1 MWRSPVFACFVCDA
15 VGRMVFLMQKNVSC
29 IMTAF
34 FHLCAAWTLAP
45 IDRVA
50 ATTTVRLWHD
60 LHSSALQAHDFAHL
74 LAPAPPAMTF
84 FAAIQH
90 DEMRACCHYS
100 PWQVCRCPSC
110 APPKKHRLHRER
122 RLRGR
127 KCVRVF
133 ETK

>member
-1 MWRSPVFACFVCDA
+1 
-15 VGRMVFLMQKNVSC
+15 
-29 IMTAF
+29 MTAF

-90 DEMRACCHYS
+90 DEMLPLFTLAGLPMPVVCSAQEASTAQGASIARAQMRACVRD
-100 PWQVCRCPSC
+100 QV
-110 APPKKHRLHRER
+110 K
-122 RLRGR
+122 
-127 KCVRVF
+127 
-133 ETK
+133 